1 MSPRRSS
8 VGRATLT
15 PGRLCTADR
24 GACQGVRSLE
34 VCLRDWVLSEGAIVR
49 SVNIGFLGCPE
60 RLTEEAGDQRAT
72 AFPRP
77 RQKLIRSGQ

>member
-24 GACQGVRSLE
+24 SAGEGVRSPE
-34 VCLRDWVLSEGAIVR
+34 ICLRYRVVSEGAVVR
-49 SVNIGFLGCPE
+49 SVDIGFLDCLE

-72 AFPRP
+72 AFTGPS
-77 RQKLIRSGQ
+77 QELIRAGQ